1 MHFFGQNICVLY
13 ASKVLYIAAKFAKKQ
28 MISATLLNMLSKF
41 SVKEFKEFGEF
52 VRSPFFNK
60 NENVISL
67 YDYLKKH
74 YPEFKGPKL
83 EKEHVYSRLFK
94 GKPYNDGFM
103 RTVTFNLGKLAEDY
117 LAYINFR
124 KDDLNRGINLLKEL
138 NERKLEKVFLKY
150 YSEIEEDINSIL
162 YHDTEY
168 FFKKYELEEQKE
180 IYLDWSKFKQKDFKN
195 YSEKTISYIDDEL
208 TSFYLAKMLNHYRFI
223 LDKEQYEQIQFDSSL
238 TDHILDY
245 LLNRDDHFK
254 NKIKIRLHLHEV
266 LLIKQKKTEDY
277 EVLKEIL
284 VTGENYLSHSDRY
297 SLHNILQSYLIE
309 RSFNGVPGQ
318 AEERLE
324 LYRICIAQKLYAA
337 TEHIYFDDLMFGNI
351 VITAIASKQYDWTEE
366 FINNYSEKISPDNRD
381 VVFGF
386 SLARLSFARG
396 RFEDALKH
404 LNGIKTIRHIQYKIP
419 VRNLTLMVTYELGML
434 AQAVYNIDSYRH
446 FLNNNK
452 DSLSLIRHERVVNF
466 LKFFAKLVKF
476 REKDS
481 RNELPKLISELEET
495 NNTIEKSWLLEKA
508 REFSLN

>member
-1 MHFFGQNICVLY
+1 
-13 ASKVLYIAAKFAKKQ
+13 

-41 SVKEFKEFGEF
+41 SVKEYKEFGEF

-67 YDYLKKH
+67 YDYLKKY
-74 YPEFKGPKL
+74 YPEFTGPKL
-83 EKEHVYSRLFK
+83 KKEYVYSRLFK
-94 GKPYNDGFM
+94 GKAYNDGFM

-150 YSEIEEDINSIL
+150 YAEIEEDINSIQ

-223 LDKEQYEQIQFDSSL
+223 LDKEQYEQIKFDSTF

-245 LLNRDDHFK
+245 LLNKDDYFR

-266 LLIKQKKTEDY
+266 LLIKEKRTEDY
-277 EVLKEIL
+277 EKLKEIL
-284 VTGENYLSHSDRY
+284 VTGVDFLSHSDRY
-297 SLHNILQSYLIE
+297 SLHNILQSFLIE
-309 RSFNGVPGQ
+309 KSFGGASGLAV
-318 AEERLE
+318 ERLE
-324 LYRICIAQKLYAA
+324 LYKICIAQKLYAA
-337 TEHIYFDDLMFGNI
+337 SEHIYFDDLMFGNI
-351 VITAIASKQYDWTEE
+351 VITAIAAKQFDWTEE
-366 FINNYSEKISPDNRD
+366 FINKYSEDVSPENRD
-381 VVFGF
+381 VVYGF
-386 SLARLSFARG
+386 SLARLSFAKG

-419 VRNLTLMVTYELGML
+419 VRNLTLMASYELGML
-434 AQAVYNIDSYRH
+434 TQAVYNIDSYRH
-446 FLNNNK
+446 FLSNNK
-452 DSLSLIRHERVVNF
+452 DSLSVIRHERVVNF
-466 LKFFAKLVKF
+466 LKFFAKLVKY
-476 REKDS
+476 REKD
-481 RNELPKLISELEET
+481 NPAEITKLAAELEET

-508 REFSLN
+508 REFILN